1 MKDLLLDFGGV
12 LLLTP
17 FELRAE
23 AERSLGME
31 AGALSWAG
39 PFDPR
44 SDPLWQQWQAGE
56 VTEREYWAIRA
67 ASYGLE
73 TQAFMAGF
81 FEPGGDHLV
90 RTEMWDLVRSY
101 QRSGGRAAIL
111 TNDLRAFH
119 GTDWLESITVL
130 GEIDIL
136 IDASVTKVLKPD
148 PRAYEAALAAL
159 GDPDP
164 ASVVFVDDQQN
175 NLRGAQACG
184 MVAVIFDPADVP
196 GSIARVRAALE
207 LTPD

>member
-23 AERSLGME
+23 AERSLGM
-31 AGALSWAG
+31 APGTLSWAG
-39 PFDPR
+39 PFDPP
-44 SDPLWQQWQAGE
+44 SDLLWQQWQAGE
-56 VTEREYWAIRA
+56 VTERDYWALRA

-73 TQAFMAGF
+73 TQTFMAGF

-90 RTEMWDLVRSY
+90 RREMWDLVRGY
-101 QRSGGRAAIL
+101 QASGGRAAIL

-119 GTDWLESITVL
+119 GTEWLESITVL

-148 PRAYEAALAAL
+148 PRAYEAALVAL
-159 GDPDP
+159 GEPDP
-164 ASVVFVDDQQN
+164 ASVVFVDDQRN

-184 MVAVIFDPADVP
+184 MVAVFFDPVDVP
-196 GSIARVRAALE
+196 ASIARVEAALE
-207 LTPD
+207 L

>member
-17 FELRAE
+17 FERRAE

-39 PFDPR
+39 PFDPP

-56 VTEREYWAIRA
+56 VAERDYWAIRA

-101 QRSGGRAAIL
+101 QRSGGRVAIL

-119 GTDWLESITVL
+119 GTEWLESITVL
-130 GEIDIL
+130 DEIDIL
-136 IDASVTKVLKPD
+136 IDASITKVLKPD
-148 PRAYEAALAAL
+148 PRAYEAALTAL

-175 NLRGAQACG
+175 NLRGAKASG
-184 MVAVIFDPADVP
+184 MVPVFFDPADVP
-196 GSIARVRAALE
+196 GSIARVQAALE
-207 LTPD
+207 LTAD